1 MEENFKKRL
10 EELLNERL
18 VLEGQLVEST
28 RHGSN
33 EVDTNE
39 ILGRLGQIRFLMK
52 ELGNLNPM
60 LSNEIKK
67 EFNES

>member
-1 MEENFKKRL
+1 MEEKNKKRL

-33 EVDTNE
+33 EVDTN
-39 ILGRLGQIRFLMK
+39 
-52 ELGNLNPM
+52 
-60 LSNEIKK
+60 
-67 EFNES
+67 